1 MKQTLSMIIVTA
13 ILLSAVSMFSL
24 SVSAAEETISLYEA
38 QSLVDK
44 AHQFAR
50 GVHCFIEEVNPIA
63 DYSQGILVN
72 LEEDSLGQQKY
83 YRVNEEKLPGGSY
96 EKMCEY
102 ARDIYTE
109 DFAPYAYK
117 FSPGYYGL
125 LYQNENQTLS
135 FNHCTV
141 KVGGNYANHLPLFYR
156 AENGVLYTSVY
167 EMQGG
172 VGVRLLDIHDSTS
185 TIYFP
190 YNNPS
195 NIAMEIVNGDSDSAI
210 GYVFWTYLGP
220 IIPPLEIE
228 TAECKFVKTSDG
240 WRIDESEFSVLC
252 ATSDFSTMEAYR
264 SAVSPSTGDVSGERV
279 AVIGA
284 VSLAC
289 IIPTA
294 CLMRRRRR
302 SSAE

>member
-1 MKQTLSMIIVTA
+1 MKQRLSMIIVTA

-172 VGVRLLDIHDSTS
+172 VGVRLLDIYDST
-185 TIYFP
+185 YFRG
-190 YNNPS
+190 
-195 NIAMEIVNGDSDSAI
+195 AHQ
-210 GYVFWTYLGP
+210 L
-220 IIPPLEIE
+220 
-228 TAECKFVKTSDG
+228 
-240 WRIDESEFSVLC
+240 LC
-252 ATSDFSTMEAYR
+252 AGHRGKTQ
-264 SAVSPSTGDVSGERV
+264 TGN
-279 AVIGA
+279 
-284 VSLAC
+284 
-289 IIPTA
+289 TA
-294 CLMRRRRR
+294 CGRTRLFRRGGQDPGSFQGTFPGLGMGRKDNGVAGLHGDQRFVANGGSGVGAGYDGGDHTDR
-302 SSAE
+302 HTDLP